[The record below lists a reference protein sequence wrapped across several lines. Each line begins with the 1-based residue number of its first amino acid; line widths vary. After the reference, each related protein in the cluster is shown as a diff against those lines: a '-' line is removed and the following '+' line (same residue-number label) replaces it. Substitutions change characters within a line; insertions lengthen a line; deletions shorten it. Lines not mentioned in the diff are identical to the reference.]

1 MVCGGTDH
9 HSRSSS
15 WREPVVHPHSVHRQ
29 AATTSMLA
37 CYLAIA
43 TSWHMIDTNVDMIT
57 TKWHP
62 IAHKCP
68 FIENLLKICNLELMC
83 CNCVAIG
90 HQNVAIL
97 KGVGLVWLNTKPIWS
112 WLQPIDIQLHTNAH
126 SLKICWKFAIWSWC
140 VAILLQLDIK
150 MLQF

>member
-1 MVCGGTDH
+1 MIASPLHVILRQVKDVHFRVPLVIIVCGGTDH

-62 IAHKCP
+62 IAHKGGNGMLMP
-68 FIENLLKICNLELMC
+68 IHWKFVENLQFGVDVLQLC
-83 CNCVAIG
+83 CNWTSGNNLYVFA
-90 HQNVAIL
+90 NVRHPIA
-97 KGVGLVWLNTKPIWS
+97 TKS
-112 WLQPIDIQLHTNAH
+112 TWLQHRQLQHN
-126 SLKICWKFAIWSWC
+126 W
-140 VAILLQLDIK
+140 
-150 MLQF
+150 

>member
-1 MVCGGTDH
+1 MIASPLHVILRQVKGVHFRVPLVIIVCGGTDH

-90 HQNVAIL
+90 HPNVAIL
-97 KGVGLVWLNTKPIWS
+97 KGVGLVWLNTK
-112 WLQPIDIQLHTNAH
+112 DYNTTNL
-126 SLKICWKFAIWSWC
+126 SIRIPPFP
-140 VAILLQLDIK
+140 
-150 MLQF
+150 